1 MSKFHD
7 LRVAEI
13 RPETKDC
20 VSIVLE
26 VPAEKAKDFAFIQGQ
41 YLTFKQVIGGE
52 EVRRSYSICSS
63 PLDAELRVAVKR
75 IEGGKMSGFLNTEL
89 KVGDSLTTMVPFGNF
104 YTTLNTFNRNAYYF
118 FAAGSGITPI
128 LSHIKT
134 ILAKEPQAK
143 LVLFYGNRSEEEIIF
158 KGVLETLEKQ
168 YAERFKLVYCL
179 SKPRLEQDALHLG
192 RIDRNKTEQLLKHYT
207 LPGLNGIYFAC
218 GPGEM
223 MLNVKEVLAQRKVD
237 ANKVHIEFFTTPLE
251 GKVEGGAGA
260 VGGSSGA
267 VGGSS
272 GAVGGSSGAVGGSS
286 GAVGGGSAQG
296 PIASVVTFVCDGD
309 EKTVNVPAN
318 KKLLEAALEANI
330 DASYACKG
338 GSCCTCRAKITEGKA
353 DMVVNYAL
361 MDDEVTEGFVLTC
374 QAFATT
380 PTLRVDYDRGK

>member
-7 LRVAEI
+7 LRIAEI
-13 RPETKDC
+13 RQETKDC

-26 VPAEKAKDFAFIQGQ
+26 VPAVLAKDFTFTQGQ
-41 YLTFKQVIGGE
+41 YLTFKKVIAGE

-63 PLDAELRVAVKR
+63 PLDGELRVAVKK
-75 IEGGKMSGFLNTEL
+75 IEGGKMSTFLNSEV
-89 KVGDSLTTMVPFGNF
+89 KVGDRLSTMVPFGNF

-207 LPGLNGIYFAC
+207 LTGLNGIYFAC

-272 GAVGGSSGAVGGSS
+272 GAVGGV
-286 GAVGGGSAQG
+286 SAKG

>member
-7 LRVAEI
+7 LRIAEI
-13 RPETKDC
+13 RQETKDC

-26 VPAEKAKDFAFIQGQ
+26 VPAVLAKDFTFTQGQ
-41 YLTFKQVIGGE
+41 YLTFKKVIAGE

-63 PLDAELRVAVKR
+63 PLDGELRVAVKK
-75 IEGGKMSGFLNTEL
+75 IEGGKMSTFLNSEV
-89 KVGDSLTTMVPFGNF
+89 KVGDRLSTMVPFGNF

-143 LVLFYGNRSEEEIIF
+143 LVLFYGNRSEDEIIF
-158 KGVLETLEKQ
+158 KSALENLDKQ
-168 YAERFKLVYCL
+168 HVNRLKLVYCFT
-179 SKPRLEQDALHLG
+179 KPKLHYEPLHLG
-192 RIDRNKTEQLLKHYT
+192 RIDGKKAEALLDKFT
-207 LPGLNGIYFAC
+207 IPGLNAVYFAC
-218 GPGEM
+218 GPGEL
-223 MLNVKEVLAQRKVD
+223 MLNVKEVLAKRKVE
-237 ANKVHIEFFTTPLE
+237 ANKVHMEFFITPVE
-251 GKVEGGAGA
+251 GKIEGGAGT
-260 VGGSSGA
+260 VNGSSG
-267 VGGSS
+267 
-272 GAVGGSSGAVGGSS
+272 
-286 GAVGGGSAQG
+286 VGGGVSVGG
-296 PIASVVTFVCDGD
+296 PVASVVTFICDGD

-361 MDDEVTEGFVLTC
+361 MDDEVTDGFVLTC